1 MKVIFF
7 GTPPFAAKLLKAV
20 LDQEIEVVAVLT
32 KPDKPQ
38 GRSQK
43 PVPCAVKETILA
55 YAPHI
60 PIFQPDRVSSPDFAS
75 TLQAFN
81 ADLFLVIAYGE
92 ILKQHLLDMP
102 RLACINVHG
111 SILPKYRGAAPIQ
124 RAILNGEKETGI
136 TIMHMVKK
144 MDAGD
149 MIRIAR
155 VPIGPNTT
163 YGELTE
169 QLCEASIAPLVEVLL
184 DYQRGEIPDSIPQ
197 DPDLVTFAPK
207 IELEDCEI
215 KWNKPAS
222 ELHNLIR
229 GVNPE
234 PGAWCMALIK
244 GEMKRVRIFRSLVVE
259 DSSGTPESGISAIP
273 GKLMVYKK
281 NKIIV
286 ACGNQSLQILE
297 IQPEGKKRMQAAEF
311 INGIAASDFTFL

>member
-1 MKVIFF
+1 MKIVFF

-20 LDQEIEVVAVLT
+20 IDQGMEVAAIIT

-43 PVPCAVKETILA
+43 LQFSAVKETALS

-60 PIFQPDRVSSPDFAS
+60 PLYQPEVVSSTDFAP
-75 TLQAFN
+75 TLAALN
-81 ADLFLVIAYGE
+81 ADIFLVIAYGE
-92 ILKQHLLDMP
+92 IIKQHLLDMP

-124 RAILNGEKETGI
+124 WSILNNEKESGV

-149 MIRIAR
+149 MIRIVK
-155 VPIGPNTT
+155 VPIGPDTT
-163 YGELTE
+163 YGELQD
-169 QLCEASIAPLVEVLL
+169 QLCQASVKPLL
-184 DYQRGEIPDSIPQ
+184 DVLCEYQSGTIPERTTQ
-197 DPDLVTFAPK
+197 DPALVTYAPK

-215 KWNKPAS
+215 NWNRSAQ

-234 PGAWCMALIK
+234 PGAWCHALIK
-244 GEMKRVRIFRSLVVE
+244 GEKKKLKIFRSVIIE
-259 DSSGTPESGISAIP
+259 MPSTAPGTLLEF
-273 GKLMVYKK
+273 KK
-281 NKIIV
+281 NKMVI
-286 ACGNQSLQILE
+286 ACGSHALQILE
-297 IQPEGKKRMQAAEF
+297 LQPEGKKRMIAAEF
-311 INGIAASDFTFL
+311 INGVSSADLSLTN